1 MTSFCRSDD
10 VFGKVVDGSLCL
22 LKNKDKYVYKL
33 NDTAAFLWELLENP
47 QTSTKLSKALTKK
60 YKISQSQAQ
69 KDVESFL
76 KYYLGEKLI
85 KKVSD

>member
-10 VFGKVVDGSLCL
+10 VFGKVVDGSLFL

>member
-10 VFGKVVDGSLCL
+10 VFGKVVDRSLCL

-47 QTSTKLSKALTKK
+47 QTSTKLTKALIKK
-60 YKISQSQAQ
+60 YRISQSQAQ
-69 KDVESFL
+69 KDVEDFL

>member
-1 MTSFCRSDD
+1 MANYCHSGGIFE
-10 VFGKVVDGSLCL
+10 KVIDGSLCL

>member
-10 VFGKVVDGSLCL
+10 VFGKVVDRSLCL

>member
-1 MTSFCRSDD
+1 MTSYCRSDG
-10 VFGKVVDGSLCL
+10 VFGKKIDGSLCL